1 MSKTAQ
7 TPSDGRLSLL
17 YLVGAAVQGL
27 APILVQP
34 VVIRSLDPAQWGRV
48 GVATAL
54 LQVGLVILSAG
65 VPLAVTRAYFETRDG
80 PQRARAIIAASTLFS
95 MCAAAVITIIW
106 AVVLVNQQSLDANL
120 PFLIAVPAVGLLSI
134 VVAAQAQLRA
144 GKRALL
150 FVLLSAGSSL
160 GSHTLGLAAV
170 LLIQPSATAYLTA
183 FTIGMAITAVAALL
197 LVKPAFLRRYA
208 RPVWNAVRV
217 SLPLIP
223 HSLAMILIMQGD
235 GLLLKLFQGDA
246 LAGRYIAA
254 AAFALGPFAVL
265 AGLNNVWTPRIMAA
279 ANGPQFPDELRKVTR
294 QAAGTA
300 FVLGSLGIVGA
311 NIGIWILAGDMP
323 ELVQV
328 AKVLPLVS
336 TGYAVYLIG
345 MAVLFAL
352 GRTRAFT
359 YVTLTVAAA
368 AAGVAILPI
377 QSQNLVLLAA
387 VKAGVFAALGLIYL
401 VLARRAGAVGLTLR
415 PFLIATAALILL
427 AVTALSIPPTLPA
440 GVVTLVISAL
450 LGAGAAAV
458 IVVRR
463 RRRKTV

>member
-7 TPSDGRLSLL
+7 APSDGRLSLL
-17 YLVGAAVQGL
+17 YLIGAAVQGL

-80 PQRARAIIAASTLFS
+80 PQRSKAIITASTLFS
-95 MCAAAVITIIW
+95 ICAAIVIT
-106 AVVLVNQQSLDANL
+106 AVWGVILLMQQSLEANL

-134 VVAAQAQLRA
+134 VVATQAHLRA
-144 GKRALL
+144 ERKAVR
-150 FVLLSAGSSL
+150 FVLLSAASSL
-160 GSHTLGLAAV
+160 GAHSLGLAAV
-170 LLIQPSATAYLTA
+170 LLVQRSATAYLTA
-183 FTIGMAITAVAALL
+183 FTVGMAITAVLGL
-197 LVKPAFLRRYA
+197 SLVKPVSPWRHA
-208 RPVWNAVRV
+208 RPVWDAIRI
-217 SLPLIP
+217 SLPLVP

-235 GLLLKLFQGDA
+235 GLLLKLFEGDVV
-246 LAGRYIAA
+246 AGRYIAA

-279 ANGPQFPDELRKVTR
+279 ANSARFSQDLRDVTQ
-294 QAAGTA
+294 QAAIA
-300 FVLGSLGIVGA
+300 ALLLGSLGIVGA
-311 NIGIWILAGDMP
+311 NIGIWVLAGDMP

-336 TGYAVYLIG
+336 AGYAVYLIG
-345 MAVLFAL
+345 MAALFAL
-352 GRTRAFT
+352 GRTGAFT
-359 YVTLTVAAA
+359 YVTLTIAAA
-368 AAGVAILPI
+368 AAVVAILPI

-415 PFLIATAALILL
+415 PFLITTAVLILL
-427 AVTALSIPPTLPA
+427 AGTALFIPPTLTA
-440 GVVTLVISAL
+440 GIVTLVISVL
-450 LGAGAAAV
+450 LAAGALAV
-458 IVVRR
+458 IGVRKRR
-463 RRRKTV
+463 RQAV